1 MIAYLSGL
9 LIVSYLP
16 RLSLAWLFVL
26 LLPLGWFRA
35 LRPVLLCF
43 FAGVLV
49 AAVYGAWQLQH
60 RLPEA
65 LDRTDVIVTG
75 VVADLPEHSD
85 RRTRFILSVQTSDN
99 TDPSIQRLRRIRVN
113 QYHQA
118 KETAIPV
125 AAGDKLSLLLRL
137 RTPHFLQNPDAFDL
151 ELHFLRSGWDASATL
166 LEVIEHQPRKH
177 RFQSL
182 RSDFRTYLQD
192 KFSDTDAAWLLP
204 AITLGDRS
212 AMTDFHWQVL
222 QRTGTAHLLVV
233 SGLHIAVVTGA
244 GLLLGRLFLSLLLV
258 AGVRHRYARALP
270 LLLAFTLATGYA
282 FLAGFNLPV
291 QRAWLMVCVF
301 LAGEWRL
308 LQFSGWVRWRIA
320 LIVVLTLQP
329 LAIIQ
334 PGAWMSF
341 VAVALL
347 LLLSDCYRSRHQ
359 AWLGPLLRAQW
370 VIFIGMLPVMA
381 LVFQQLGLAAPLINF
396 LAVPVFSLFI
406 MLLPGLF
413 LGVFLDWGWVVAALI
428 FFLESF
434 WLILQHLAELPGG
447 YHTIAKPSAAV
458 LIVLVFLLSALLA
471 PLPWRWKRIALLLCV
486 PLIWPPSNKPSEGEF
501 RAVVFDAGQGLAVLV
516 ETRDHLLMYDTG
528 PGYFGGGSAWPYA
541 IGPWFKARNLSYLD
555 HLVVSHNDLD
565 HAGGLMALN
574 DSLQVRRRESGS
586 LQLQAQGF
594 VSCHQ
599 QQSWQYDGVS
609 FRYLT
614 DEPSATADEN
624 DRSCVLEVR
633 NSDCALLLPGD
644 IRVATEY
651 DLIRSNRLKP
661 VTWLVAAHHGSNT
674 SSSGVFIDRLQP
686 DAVIY
691 TAGYNNRY
699 GHPAVEVS
707 ERFAL
712 RGVKAYNTATMGA
725 TKLYAQ
731 QGQCRE
737 SVQRQRKR
745 RYWTNG

>member
-9 LIVSYLP
+9 LIVSFLP
-16 RLSLAWLFVL
+16 HLSLAWLFVL
-26 LLPLGWFRA
+26 LLPFGRIRSF
-35 LRPVLLCF
+35 RPVLLYF
-43 FAGVLV
+43 FAGMLV
-49 AAVYGAWQLQH
+49 AVVYGAWQLH
-60 RLPEA
+60 YRLPEA
-65 LDRTDVIVTG
+65 LDRTDAIVTG
-75 VVADLPEHSD
+75 TVTDLVENSD
-85 RRTRFILSVQTSDN
+85 RRARFILSVQASDN
-99 TDPSIQRLRRIRVN
+99 ADPAIQRLRRIRVN
-113 QYHQA
+113 HYHQGN
-118 KETAIPV
+118 ESSIPI
-125 AAGDKLSLLLRL
+125 AGGDKLTLLLRL

-166 LEVIEHQPRKH
+166 LEVIEHQPRQH
-177 RFQSL
+177 QFQSL
-182 RSDFRTYLQD
+182 REAFRIYLQH
-192 KFSDTDAAWLLP
+192 KFVDTDAAWLLP

-212 AMTDFHWQVL
+212 AMTDAHWQVL

-244 GLLLGRLFLSLLLV
+244 GLLLGRLLLSLLIIS
-258 AGVRHRYARALP
+258 GVRHRYTRVLP
-270 LLLAFTLATGYA
+270 LLLAFIFATGYA

-291 QRAWLMVCVF
+291 QRAWLMVSVF

-308 LQFSGWVRWRIA
+308 LQFSGWMRWRIA
-320 LIVVLTLQP
+320 LLVVLTLQP

-359 AWLGPLLRAQW
+359 GWLGQLLRAQW

-381 LVFQQLGLAAPLINF
+381 MVFQQLGLAAPLINF

-413 LGVFLDWGWVVAALI
+413 LGVFLEWAWVVEMLI
-428 FFLESF
+428 FFLQNF
-434 WLILQHLAELPGG
+434 WQILQNLAELPGG
-447 YHTIAKPSAAV
+447 YHAIARPSAAV
-458 LIVLVFLLSALLA
+458 MLVLVLLLSGLLA
-471 PLPWRWKRIALLLCV
+471 PLPWRWKWIALLLFI
-486 PLIWPPSNKPSEGEF
+486 PLIWPRIDKPSEGDF
-501 RAVVFDAGQGLAVLV
+501 RALVFDAGQGLAVLV
-516 ETRDHLLMYDTG
+516 ETRGHLLMYDTG
-528 PGYFGGGSAWPYA
+528 PGYFGGGSAWSYA
-541 IGPWFKARNLSYLD
+541 INPWFKARNLGYLD
-555 HLVVSHNDLD
+555 HLVLSHNDLD
-565 HAGGLMALN
+565 HAGGLAALK
-574 DSLQVRRRESGS
+574 DSLQVRRLESGS
-586 LQLQAQGF
+586 LLLQEQGF
-594 VSCHQ
+594 ISCHQ

-614 DEPSATADEN
+614 DTPAATADEN

-651 DLIRSNRLKP
+651 DLIRSNRLKA

-674 SSSGVFIDRLQP
+674 SSSGAFIDRLEP

-699 GHPAVEVS
+699 GHPAEEVT

-712 RGVKAYNTATMGA
+712 RGVKAYNTAELGA
-725 TKLYAQ
+725 TQLYAQ
-731 QGQCRE
+731 KGQCSE
-737 SVQRQRKR
+737 SAHRQRKK

>member
-9 LIVSYLP
+9 LIVTFLP
-16 RLSLAWLFVL
+16 QLLLAWLFIL
-26 LLPLGWFRA
+26 LLPLGRVRA
-35 LRPVLLCF
+35 WRPVLLHF
-43 FAGVLV
+43 SAGVLV
-49 AAVYGAWQLQH
+49 ATVYGAWQLQH

-65 LDRTDVIVTG
+65 LDRTETVVTG
-75 VVADLPEHSD
+75 VVVDLPEHSD
-85 RRTRFILSVQTSDN
+85 RRSRFILSVQASDN
-99 TDPSIQRLRRIRVN
+99 ADPAVQRLRHIRVN

-118 KETAIPV
+118 NETAIPV

-182 RSDFRTYLQD
+182 REAFRTYLQD
-192 KFSDTDAAWLLP
+192 KFADTDAVWLLP

-212 AMTDFHWQVL
+212 AMTDLHWQVL

-233 SGLHIAVVTGA
+233 SGLHIAVVTGT
-244 GLLLGRLFLSLLLV
+244 GLLLGRLLLSLLLV
-258 AGVRHRYARALP
+258 AGVRHRYTRALP
-270 LLLAFTLATGYA
+270 LLLAFILATGYA

-308 LQFSGWVRWRIA
+308 LQFSGWMRWRIA
-320 LIVVLTLQP
+320 LLVVLTLQP

-341 VAVALL
+341 AAVALL
-347 LLLSDCYRSRHQ
+347 LFLSDCYRSRHQ
-359 AWLGPLLRAQW
+359 AWLGQLLRAQW

-381 LVFQQLGLAAPLINF
+381 VVFQQLGLAAPLINF
-396 LAVPVFSLFI
+396 IAVPVFSLFI

-413 LGVFLDWGWVVAALI
+413 LGVFLEWAWVVEVLI
-428 FFLESF
+428 FFLQGF
-434 WLILQHLAELPGG
+434 WRVLQHLAELPGG
-447 YHTIAKPSAAV
+447 YHTIARPSVAV
-458 LIVLVFLLSALLA
+458 LIVLVILLSALLA
-471 PLPWRWKRIALLLCV
+471 PFRWQWKWIALLLFI
-486 PLIWPPSNKPSEGEF
+486 PLIWPRIDKPSEGDF
-501 RAVVFDAGQGLAVLV
+501 RVLVFDAGQGLAVLV

-528 PGYFGGGSAWPYA
+528 PGYFGGGSAWSYA
-541 IGPWFKARNLSYLD
+541 IEPWFKARNLSYLD

-565 HAGGLMALN
+565 HAGGLAALK

-594 VSCHQ
+594 MSCHQ

-614 DEPSATADEN
+614 DKPVATADEN

-633 NSDCALLLPGD
+633 NADCSLLLPGD

-674 SSSGVFIDRLQP
+674 SSSGAFIDRLQP

-699 GHPAVEVS
+699 GHPTAEVS

-712 RGVKAYNTATMGA
+712 RGIKAYNTAEMGA
-725 TKLYAQ
+725 TKLYAEK
-731 QGQCRE
+731 GLCSE
-737 SVQRQRKR
+737 SAHRQRKR